1 MRRLYMLGN
10 AADAIEIYERSMVE
24 DSEIEPFAMMIY
36 AASLVEIG
44 RQSDAEAVVEAALDR
59 FDDPDVAE
67 AFRSVLE

>member
-1 MRRLYMLGN
+1 
-10 AADAIEIYERSMVE
+10 
-24 DSEIEPFAMMIY
+24 MMIY

-44 RQSDAEAVVEAALDR
+44 RQSDAEGVVEAALDR